1 MLVFISIAIALLVA
15 CLIALSCRYYFPFR
29 MPICP
34 RYPRV
39 LLYHACDKMGFPGMP
54 RRLITHP
61 DFLERQLVWLKKKG
75 YSFITT
81 SELVQLRPVKGKMKP
96 VCITFDDGF
105 EDNYIH
111 LFPLLKKHRI
121 KVTLFVA
128 QQSAFPGKPML
139 NESQIKEMSDSGLV
153 EFGGHTQT
161 HLDLTAT
168 EKNVAEAEIQANKQW
183 LEARTGKPCITF
195 AYPFGKYTERDV
207 LILKKLGFTSAFTC
221 ERAIRPVSDPFQIP
235 RLYVNGKIKPFQ
247 FPLLLSRGQF
257 RLTPFNTKYW
267 NQK

>member
-29 MPICP
+29 MPIRA

-39 LLYHACDKMGFPGMP
+39 LLYHACDKTGFPGMP
-54 RRLITHP
+54 RRLTMHP
-61 DFLERQLVWLKKKG
+61 ALLEKQLICLKKKD
-75 YSFITT
+75 YSFLTA
-81 SELVQLRPVKGKMKP
+81 SELVRLGPVTGKMKP

-111 LFPLLKKHRI
+111 LFPLLKKHQI
-121 KVTLFVA
+121 KVTLFA
-128 QQSAFPGKPML
+128 ARQSIFPGKPML

-161 HLDLTAT
+161 HLDLTVT
-168 EKNVAEAEIQANKQW
+168 ESTMAEAEIQENKQW
-183 LEARTGKPCITF
+183 LEAVTGKFCNTF
-195 AYPFGKYTERDV
+195 AYPFGKYTERDI
-207 LILKKLGFTSAFTC
+207 LILKRLGFTSAFSC

-235 RLYVNGKIKPFQ
+235 RLYVNGKIRLFQ
-247 FPLLLSRGQF
+247 FPLLLSRGKF
-257 RLTPFNTKYW
+257 RS
-267 NQK
+267 